1 MNTVALIAIVII
13 LAVVA
18 FAFWMYTKQRQRAEL
33 RGRFGPEYERAVDD
47 YGERGRAEAALAAR
61 AERVEQLHIRPLAAD
76 ESARYAEE
84 WRAVQSRFVDQ
95 PEDAIGEADRLVG
108 EVMQRR
114 GYPMG
119 DFDQRAADISVD
131 HPDTVAHYRAAHT
144 LYLAQEQADIGTE
157 AQRQAFVH
165 YRALF
170 EQLLGKEHAIEKP
183 KEATA

>member
-1 MNTVALIAIVII
+1 MNAVAPIAIVII

-18 FAFWMYTKQRQRAEL
+18 FAFWMYTKQRQRAAL

-76 ESARYAEE
+76 ESARYAAE
-84 WRAVQSRFVDQ
+84 WRTVQSRFVDQ
-95 PEDAIGEADRLVG
+95 PEQAIGEADRLVG
-108 EVMQRR
+108 EVMQNR

-119 DFDQRAADISVD
+119 DFDQRAADVSVD
-131 HPDTVAHYRAAHT
+131 HPRVVEHYRAAHRI
-144 LYLAQEQADIGTE
+144 AHSDASTE
-157 AQRQAFVH
+157 DLRQAMH

-170 EQLLGKEHAIEKP
+170 EELIDIREPARM
-183 KEATA
+183 EAQR